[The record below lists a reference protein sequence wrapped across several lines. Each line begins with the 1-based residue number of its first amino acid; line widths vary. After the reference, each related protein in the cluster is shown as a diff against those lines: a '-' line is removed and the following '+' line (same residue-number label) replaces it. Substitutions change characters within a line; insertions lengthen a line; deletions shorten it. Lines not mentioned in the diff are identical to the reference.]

1 MIHGLQYNS
10 KVELINV
17 TDNIPKMFIRVLN
30 DRDYVTSNGQTKS
43 KTKHNDNINLK
54 FKCIGSAL
62 TCGLGQEK
70 NQMAMSTLKVRGVI
84 NGGLCGLALAIFL

>member
-30 DRDYVTSNGQTKS
+30 DRDYVTSNGQTK
-43 KTKHNDNINLK
+43 TKHNDNINLK

-70 NQMAMSTLKVRGVI
+70 KIRWP
-84 NGGLCGLALAIFL
+84 